1 MCTVVF
7 IPKGDRYYFASL
19 RDESPFRPAAWA
31 PSIRELP
38 GVQILSPMDAKA
50 GGTWIGISAWG
61 NIIILLN
68 GGFENHTKT
77 AQYRK
82 SRGEIVT
89 ALLAAAAPVTDWL
102 NMDLENIEPF
112 TLVVWMQ
119 HQLFQLVWDGMN
131 KHQLKLEA
139 DKPYIWSSATL
150 YNAAAKVKR
159 NELFHNWIALNI
171 PVSSASLMELFKSH
185 TDNEN
190 GFLMNRNDCTRTL
203 SYSFIALQQNNA
215 AELKY
220 ADFLNNK
227 ECTKKIYFQTSSV
240 KSV

>member
-1 MCTVVF
+1 MCTVIF
-7 IPKGDRYYFASL
+7 IPKGDSFYFASL
-19 RDESPFRPAAWA
+19 RDESPLRPVAWT
-31 PSIRELP
+31 PSIRELS

-89 ALLAAAAPVTDWL
+89 ALLAAAAPVEDWEK
-102 NMDLENIEPF
+102 MDLENIEPF

-119 HQLFQLVWDGMN
+119 HQLYQLVWDGMN
-131 KHQLKLEA
+131 KHQLKLET

-150 YNAAAKVKR
+150 YNSAAKLKR
-159 NELFHNWIALNI
+159 NELFNNWITLNM
-171 PVSSASLMELFKSH
+171 PVSSASLMEFFKSH
-185 TDNEN
+185 MDNEN

-203 SYSFIALQQNNA
+203 SYSFVELQKNNEA
-215 AELKY
+215 DFEY
-220 ADFLNNK
+220 TDFLNHTTCR
-227 ECTKKIYFQTSSV
+227 EKIYFQASSIP
-240 KSV
+240 SV